1 MGRDYL
7 TGPTQNE
14 GIAFMIPS
22 QASSG
27 FAFQR
32 YGANVLEESFDL
44 QSDQLIEKFTTT
56 TTTTTTTTSKT
67 ATVGQT
73 IGLTVGNVLDEMMDL
88 DLFNSDF
95 DSRIGV
101 KFSYSLGKVKTDLTW
116 LDLEISED
124 VNFTFQQQRR
134 LLHLFNAV
142 YCIFMV
148 VLLGPGSLLFNHL

>member
-44 QSDQLIEKFTTT
+44 DSDQLIEKFTTT

-67 ATVGQT
+67 STTVQSWADANMG
-73 IGLTVGNVLDEMMDL
+73 
-88 DLFNSDF
+88 SDT
-95 DSRIGV
+95 
-101 KFSYSLGKVKTDLTW
+101 SLGQ
-116 LDLEISED
+116 
-124 VNFTFQQQRR
+124 N
-134 LLHLFNAV
+134 LLLSQD
-142 YCIFMV
+142 Y
-148 VLLGPGSLLFNHL
+148 S